1 MRSVFEYSFHHLPG
15 TEEEIIYE
23 IVDNI
28 LNTQDQI
35 DELTRS
41 IEKIDENS
49 GLGLKQ
55 FNLKHSITKNISK
68 INNLTLQIQD
78 KEKQFENFKYK
89 NNIKIKK
96 LEDEINEKEKKIK
109 DIYSKKGDIYKI
121 SYEKIEQIISKKK
134 DIDELKNVSI
144 EFNTTDHIERQIKNF
159 LEENFMR
166 KNEIN
171 ERLLMLKEEKN
182 SENENIINLISEKE
196 SLEEMTKIYL
206 QNLNYTLNTSNGAN
220 TIINDKLSLS
230 QSFSNN
236 QEIEFDLFYFQI
248 CQIDINKCCIEITNN
263 LSKFF
268 FPNLLINDFNEEDI
282 FISSKKNLL
291 YNIIQNSLIDIINLN
306 QNAISNNEI
315 QILLKDLSK
324 KIVSELKLNFPFQ
337 KILNVIKYI
346 IKLNYLEIII
356 NNNLIFLNKDYKQAK
371 KDNKKKLIEIQAEI
385 NNLISKHDEIIL
397 KLSQIEERKKMLIGN
412 TAKHTVNISPEEKEY
427 ISINEQINNLLRQKR
442 ELEDSLEKE
451 NHIYEMFNSD
461 KKNEIIKLT
470 KENKELESQIEFI
483 NSQIQIQ
490 NESKKIQIE
499 KLKKDIK
506 EKYKMIKTQLSI
518 YKRKNGNN
526 LELYDKFVSKI
537 NDCLKLPL
545 KQIITDLN
553 TSILPSPKLESKS
566 FLFIN
571 NNLNKNRNVLR
582 NNVLSQCQNSNS
594 LSTKSIFTPAK
605 FKSKLNI
612 DYNTNNINNI
622 NNNISNNNNNNNN
635 SLVTSNSSLSFFSP
649 IKSRNPELT
658 SHSSNKN
665 IHHKH
670 KNSDMN
676 FNPKYKIINNESLW
690 KNERSKLLKTIK
702 SLREQMQSKE
712 NKEQILNDN
721 KENDKI
727 ILLIRSVSCFFRLLT
742 SKDNKFEPLIHSD
755 LIDNFN
761 YEKVLIKLNEKFTH
775 FLIYKDGKINSKI
788 PLNDIE
794 STIVSNNMKYVIKI
808 YQKYNQ
814 LNKKNEL
821 IDMDSFIKLDDFN
834 NIPLDY
840 NMRAKAAKNKYFNF
854 SIIINIGNKKQRLE
868 FVFNSYDEV
877 KLWLNGFNYII
888 RQKNNKNN
896 IGDSFSLRTIMK
908 SK

>member
-1 MRSVFEYSFHHLPG
+1 M
-15 TEEEIIYE
+15 
-23 IVDNI
+23 
-28 LNTQDQI
+28 
-35 DELTRS
+35 
-41 IEKIDENS
+41 K
-49 GLGLKQ
+49 
-55 FNLKHSITKNISK
+55 
-68 INNLTLQIQD
+68 
-78 KEKQFENFKYK
+78 
-89 NNIKIKK
+89 
-96 LEDEINEKEKKIK
+96 
-109 DIYSKKGDIYKI
+109 
-121 SYEKIEQIISKKK
+121 
-134 DIDELKNVSI
+134 
-144 EFNTTDHIERQIKNF
+144 
-159 LEENFMR
+159 
-166 KNEIN
+166 KNEIK
-171 ERLLMLKEEKN
+171 ERLLMLKEEKI

-206 QNLNYTLNTSNGAN
+206 QNLNSALNTSNGGN
-220 TIINDKLSLS
+220 SIIHEKLSFS

-248 CQIDINKCCIEITNN
+248 SQIDINKCCIEITNT
-263 LSKFF
+263 LSKYFF
-268 FPNLLINDFNEEDI
+268 SNFLINDFNEDDI
-282 FISSKKNLL
+282 FINSKKNLL

-306 QNAISNNEI
+306 QNSISNNEI
-315 QILLKDLSK
+315 QILLIDLSK
-324 KIVSELKLNFPFQ
+324 KIISELNLNFPFQ
-337 KILNVIKYI
+337 KILNLIKYI

-356 NNNLIFLNKDYKQAK
+356 KNNLIFLNKDYKQIK

-385 NNLISKHDEIIL
+385 NNLISKHDEINL
-397 KLSQIEERKKMLIGN
+397 KLSQIEERKKILIGN
-412 TAKHTVNISPEEKEY
+412 TAKHIVNISPEEKKY
-427 ISINEQINNLLRQKR
+427 ISINEQINDLFKKKK

-451 NHIYEMFNSD
+451 NHIYEMFNTD

-470 KENKELESQIEFI
+470 KENKELESQVEFI

-490 NESKKIQIE
+490 NENKKIQIE
-499 KLKKDIK
+499 KLKKEIK

-553 TSILPSPKLESKS
+553 TSILPSPKIESKS
-566 FLFIN
+566 ILFIN

-612 DYNTNNINNI
+612 DYNTNNLN
-622 NNNISNNNNNNNN
+622 NNNINNNNN

-665 IHHKH
+665 IYHKH

-676 FNPKYKIINNESLW
+676 FNPKNKIINNESLW

-712 NKEQILNDN
+712 NKEQILNEN
-721 KENDKI
+721 KENEKI
-727 ILLIRSVSCFFRLLT
+727 VLLIRSVSCFFRLLT

-755 LIDNFN
+755 FINNFN

-821 IDMDSFIKLDDFN
+821 INMDSFVKLDEFN

-840 NMRAKAAKNKYFNF
+840 NMRAKAATNKYFNF
-854 SIIINIGNKKQRLE
+854 SIIINIGNKKQRFE

-888 RQKNNKNN
+888 KQKNNNNN
-896 IGDSFSLRTIMK
+896 IGDSLSLRTIMK

>member
-1 MRSVFEYSFHHLPG
+1 MRNVFEYSFHHLPG

-35 DELTRS
+35 NELTQS
-41 IEKIDENS
+41 IENIDENS

-55 FNLKHSITKNISK
+55 FNLKHSITKNISI
-68 INNLTLQIQD
+68 INNLNLQIQD
-78 KEKQFENFKYK
+78 KEKQYEDFKYK

-96 LEDEINEKEKKIK
+96 LDDEINEKEKKIK

-159 LEENFMR
+159 LEENLMK
-166 KNEIN
+166 KNEIK
-171 ERLLMLKEEKN
+171 ERLLMLKEEKI

-206 QNLNYTLNTSNGAN
+206 QNLNSALNTSNGGN
-220 TIINDKLSLS
+220 SIIHEKLSFS

-248 CQIDINKCCIEITNN
+248 SQIDINKCCIEITNT
-263 LSKFF
+263 LSKYFF
-268 FPNLLINDFNEEDI
+268 SNFLINDFNEDDI
-282 FISSKKNLL
+282 FINSKKNLL

-306 QNAISNNEI
+306 QNSISNNEI
-315 QILLKDLSK
+315 QILLIDLSK
-324 KIVSELKLNFPFQ
+324 KIISELNLNFPFQ
-337 KILNVIKYI
+337 KILNLIKYI

-356 NNNLIFLNKDYKQAK
+356 KNNLIFLNKDYKQIK

-385 NNLISKHDEIIL
+385 NNLISKHDEINL
-397 KLSQIEERKKMLIGN
+397 KLSQIEERKKILIGN
-412 TAKHTVNISPEEKEY
+412 TAKHIVNISPEEKEY
-427 ISINEQINNLLRQKR
+427 ISINEQINDLFKKKK

-451 NHIYEMFNSD
+451 NHIYEMFNTD

-470 KENKELESQIEFI
+470 KENKELESQVEFI

-490 NESKKIQIE
+490 NENKKIQIE
-499 KLKKDIK
+499 KLKKEIK

-553 TSILPSPKLESKS
+553 TSILPSPKIESKS
-566 FLFIN
+566 ILFIN

-612 DYNTNNINNI
+612 DYNTNNLN
-622 NNNISNNNNNNNN
+622 NNNINNNNN

-665 IHHKH
+665 IYHKH

-676 FNPKYKIINNESLW
+676 FNPKNKIINNESLW

-712 NKEQILNDN
+712 NKEQILNEN
-721 KENDKI
+721 KENEKI
-727 ILLIRSVSCFFRLLT
+727 VLLIRSVSCFFRLLT

-755 LIDNFN
+755 FINNFN

-821 IDMDSFIKLDDFN
+821 INMDSFVKLDEFN

-840 NMRAKAAKNKYFNF
+840 NMRAKAATNKYFNF
-854 SIIINIGNKKQRLE
+854 SIIINIGNKKQRFE

-888 RQKNNKNN
+888 KQKNNNNN
-896 IGDSFSLRTIMK
+896 IGDSLSLRTIMK

>member
-1 MRSVFEYSFHHLPG
+1 MRNVFEYSFHHLPG

-35 DELTRS
+35 NELTQS
-41 IEKIDENS
+41 IENIDENS

-55 FNLKHSITKNISK
+55 FNLKHSITKNISI
-68 INNLTLQIQD
+68 INNLNLQIQD
-78 KEKQFENFKYK
+78 KEKQYEDFKYK

-96 LEDEINEKEKKIK
+96 LDDEINEKEKKIK

-159 LEENFMR
+159 LEENLMK
-166 KNEIN
+166 KNEIK
-171 ERLLMLKEEKN
+171 ERLLMLKEEKI

-206 QNLNYTLNTSNGAN
+206 QNLNSALNTSNGGN
-220 TIINDKLSLS
+220 SIIHEKLSFS

-248 CQIDINKCCIEITNN
+248 SQIDINKCCIEITNT
-263 LSKFF
+263 LSKYFF
-268 FPNLLINDFNEEDI
+268 SNFLINDFNEDDI
-282 FISSKKNLL
+282 FINSKKNLL

-306 QNAISNNEI
+306 QNSISNNEI
-315 QILLKDLSK
+315 QILLIDLSK
-324 KIVSELKLNFPFQ
+324 KIISELNLNFPFQ
-337 KILNVIKYI
+337 KILNLIKYI

-356 NNNLIFLNKDYKQAK
+356 KNNLIFLNKDYKQIK

-385 NNLISKHDEIIL
+385 NNLISKHDEINL
-397 KLSQIEERKKMLIGN
+397 KLSQIEERKKILIGN
-412 TAKHTVNISPEEKEY
+412 TAKHIVNISPEEKEY
-427 ISINEQINNLLRQKR
+427 ISINEQINDLFKKKK

-451 NHIYEMFNSD
+451 NHIYEMFNTD

-470 KENKELESQIEFI
+470 KENKELESQVEFI
-483 NSQIQIQ
+483 NTQIQIQ
-490 NESKKIQIE
+490 NENKKIQIE
-499 KLKKDIK
+499 KLKKEIK

-553 TSILPSPKLESKS
+553 TSILPSPKIESKS
-566 FLFIN
+566 ILFIN

-612 DYNTNNINNI
+612 DYNTNNLNN
-622 NNNISNNNNNNNN
+622 NNNINNNNNN

-665 IHHKH
+665 IYHKH

-676 FNPKYKIINNESLW
+676 FNPKNKIINNESLW

-727 ILLIRSVSCFFRLLT
+727 FLLIRSVSCFFRLLT

-755 LIDNFN
+755 FINNFN

-821 IDMDSFIKLDDFN
+821 INMDSFVKLDEFN

-840 NMRAKAAKNKYFNF
+840 NMRAKAATNKYFNF
-854 SIIINIGNKKQRLE
+854 SIIINIGNKKQRFE
-868 FVFNSYDEV
+868 FVFNSYDGV

-888 RQKNNKNN
+888 KQKNNNNN
-896 IGDSFSLRTIMK
+896 IGDSLSLRTIMK

>member
-1 MRSVFEYSFHHLPG
+1 MRNVFEYSFHHLPG

-35 DELTRS
+35 NELTQS
-41 IEKIDENS
+41 IENIDENS

-55 FNLKHSITKNISK
+55 FNLKHSITKNISI
-68 INNLTLQIQD
+68 INNLNLQIQD
-78 KEKQFENFKYK
+78 KEKQYEDFKYK

-96 LEDEINEKEKKIK
+96 LDDEINEKEKKIK

-159 LEENFMR
+159 LEENLMK
-166 KNEIN
+166 KNEIK
-171 ERLLMLKEEKN
+171 ERLLMLKEEKI

-206 QNLNYTLNTSNGAN
+206 QNLNSALNTSNGGN
-220 TIINDKLSLS
+220 SIIHEKLSFS

-248 CQIDINKCCIEITNN
+248 SQIDINKCCIEITNT
-263 LSKFF
+263 LSKYFF
-268 FPNLLINDFNEEDI
+268 SNFLINDYNEDDI
-282 FISSKKNLL
+282 FINSKKNLL
-291 YNIIQNSLIDIINLN
+291 FNIIQNSLIDIINLN
-306 QNAISNNEI
+306 QNSISNNEI

-337 KILNVIKYI
+337 KILNLIKYI

-356 NNNLIFLNKDYKQAK
+356 KNNLIFLNKDYKQIK

-385 NNLISKHDEIIL
+385 NNLISKHDEINL
-397 KLSQIEERKKMLIGN
+397 KLSQIEERKKILIGN
-412 TAKHTVNISPEEKEY
+412 TAKHIVNISPEEKEY
-427 ISINEQINNLLRQKR
+427 ISINEQINDLFKKKK

-451 NHIYEMFNSD
+451 NHIYEMFNTD

-470 KENKELESQIEFI
+470 KENKELESQVEFI

-490 NESKKIQIE
+490 NENKKIQIE
-499 KLKKDIK
+499 KLKKEIK

-553 TSILPSPKLESKS
+553 TSILPSPKIESKS
-566 FLFIN
+566 ILFIN

-612 DYNTNNINNI
+612 DYNTNNLN
-622 NNNISNNNNNNNN
+622 NNNINNNNN

-665 IHHKH
+665 IYHKH

-676 FNPKYKIINNESLW
+676 FNPKNKIINNESLW

-712 NKEQILNDN
+712 NKEQILNEN
-721 KENDKI
+721 KENEKI
-727 ILLIRSVSCFFRLLT
+727 VLLIRSVSCFFRLLT

-755 LIDNFN
+755 FINNFN

-788 PLNDIE
+788 P
-794 STIVSNNMKYVIKI
+794 Y
-808 YQKYNQ
+808 
-814 LNKKNEL
+814 KK
-821 IDMDSFIKLDDFN
+821 FN
-834 NIPLDY
+834 NY
-840 NMRAKAAKNKYFNF
+840 K
-854 SIIINIGNKKQRLE
+854 IIL
-868 FVFNSYDEV
+868 FTFHNS
-877 KLWLNGFNYII
+877 
-888 RQKNNKNN
+888 
-896 IGDSFSLRTIMK
+896 S
-908 SK
+908 

>member
-1 MRSVFEYSFHHLPG
+1 MRNVFEYSFHHLPG

-35 DELTRS
+35 NELTQS
-41 IEKIDENS
+41 IENIDENS

-55 FNLKHSITKNISK
+55 FNLKHSITKNISI
-68 INNLTLQIQD
+68 INNLNLQIQD
-78 KEKQFENFKYK
+78 KEKQYEDFKYK

-96 LEDEINEKEKKIK
+96 LDDEINEKEKKIK

-159 LEENFMR
+159 LEENLMK
-166 KNEIN
+166 KNEIK
-171 ERLLMLKEEKN
+171 ERLLMLKEEKI

-206 QNLNYTLNTSNGAN
+206 QNLNSALNTSNGGN
-220 TIINDKLSLS
+220 SIIHEKLSFS

-248 CQIDINKCCIEITNN
+248 SQIDINKCCIEITNT
-263 LSKFF
+263 LSKYFF
-268 FPNLLINDFNEEDI
+268 SNFLINDFNEDDI
-282 FISSKKNLL
+282 FINSKKNLL

-306 QNAISNNEI
+306 QNSISNNEI
-315 QILLKDLSK
+315 QILLIDLSK
-324 KIVSELKLNFPFQ
+324 KIISELNLNFPFQ
-337 KILNVIKYI
+337 KILNLIKYI

-356 NNNLIFLNKDYKQAK
+356 KNNLIFLNKDYKQIK

-385 NNLISKHDEIIL
+385 NNLISKHDEINL
-397 KLSQIEERKKMLIGN
+397 KLSQIEERKKILIGN
-412 TAKHTVNISPEEKEY
+412 TAKHIVNISPEEKEY
-427 ISINEQINNLLRQKR
+427 ISINEQINDLFKKKK

-451 NHIYEMFNSD
+451 NHIYEMFNTD

-470 KENKELESQIEFI
+470 KENKELESQVEFI
-483 NSQIQIQ
+483 NTQIQIQ
-490 NESKKIQIE
+490 NENKKIQIE
-499 KLKKDIK
+499 KLKKEIK

-553 TSILPSPKLESKS
+553 TSILPSPKIESKS
-566 FLFIN
+566 ILFIN

-612 DYNTNNINNI
+612 DYNTNNLN
-622 NNNISNNNNNNNN
+622 NNNINNNNNN

-665 IHHKH
+665 IYHKH

-676 FNPKYKIINNESLW
+676 FNPKNKIINNESLW

-712 NKEQILNDN
+712 NKEQILNEN
-721 KENDKI
+721 KENEKI
-727 ILLIRSVSCFFRLLT
+727 VLLIRSVSCFFRLLT

-755 LIDNFN
+755 FINNFN

-821 IDMDSFIKLDDFN
+821 INMDSFVKLDEFN

-840 NMRAKAAKNKYFNF
+840 NMRAKAATNKYFNF
-854 SIIINIGNKKQRLE
+854 SIIINIGNKKQRFE

-888 RQKNNKNN
+888 KQKNNNNN
-896 IGDSFSLRTIMK
+896 IGDSLSLRTIMK